1 MNLLDKLKINH
12 RPRSGALD
20 LLKYI
25 GPGLLVTVG
34 FIDPG
39 NWATNLAA
47 GSEFGYALLWVVTF
61 SSVMLII
68 IQHNVAH
75 LGIVTGLCLSE
86 ATNKYMPRVLSRP
99 ILGSAMLASVST
111 SLAEILGGAIALRML
126 FGMPIKA
133 GAVIVT
139 IVCLAMLFSNTYS
152 KTERWIITFVSIIG
166 LSFLYELALV
176 DVDWG
181 QAVVGWVKPTFPQ
194 NSMLIIMSVLGAVV
208 MPHNLFLHSE
218 VIQSR
223 EWNLEDES
231 VIKKQLKYEFYDT
244 LLSMVIGW
252 AINSAMIILAASTFF
267 KQNIAV
273 DELDQAQQLLVPLV
287 GNNAGVIF
295 AAALLLAGT
304 IRYRRGF
311 HLRRILWRGVQSYR
325 PPLKAGSPAIV
336 RPRLGHH
343 IPDRRSV
350 QGIDPVADVVERAI
364 ADHGLHASVPD
375 LQQEG
380 HGRLREQPLYDHP
393 PLAVGNDGN
402 RPKYSPAH
410 QPILKRNR
418 YLCPIR
424 RKTINF

>member
-1 MNLLDKLKINH
+1 MNILDKLKKNH
-12 RPRSGALD
+12 HPSSGALD

-61 SSVMLII
+61 SSIMLII

-86 ATNKYMPRVLSRP
+86 ATNKYLPRILSRP
-99 ILGSAMLASVST
+99 ILGSAMLASIST

-126 FGMPIKA
+126 FSIPIKI
-133 GAVIVT
+133 GSIIVT
-139 IVCLAMLFSNTYS
+139 VACIAMLLSNTYS
-152 KTERWIITFVSIIG
+152 KIERWIIMFVSIIG

-176 DVDWG
+176 DVQWG
-181 QAVVGWVKPTFPQ
+181 EAIQGWIKPSFPD
-194 NSMLIIMSVLGAVV
+194 NSLLIIMSVLGAVV

-223 EWNLEDES
+223 EWNLEDET

-252 AINSAMIILAASTFF
+252 AINSAMIILAAATFF
-267 KQNIAV
+267 KQKVAV

-287 GNNAGVIF
+287 GSNAGVIF
-295 AAALLLAGT
+295 AAALLLAGVSST
-304 IRYRRGF
+304 ITSGIAGASIFAGF
-311 HLRRILWRGVQSYR
+311 YGEPYNHSDLHSKLGVLLSFLPALLIIFVIGDPFKGLIISQMFLSIQLPITVFTQVYLTSNKKVMGVYANSRSTMVIL
-325 PPLKAGSPAIV
+325 LL
-336 RPRLGHH
+336 LGTMVT
-343 IPDRRSV
+343 ILN
-350 QGIDPVADVVERAI
+350 I
-364 ADHGLHASVPD
+364 ALLIS
-375 LQQEG
+375 L
-380 HGRLREQPLYDHP
+380 
-393 PLAVGNDGN
+393 
-402 RPKYSPAH
+402 
-410 QPILKRNR
+410 
-418 YLCPIR
+418 
-424 RKTINF
+424 F

>member
-1 MNLLDKLKINH
+1 MKLLDKLKINH
-12 RPRSGALD
+12 KPRSGGLD

-61 SSVMLII
+61 SSIMLII

-86 ATNKYMPRVLSRP
+86 ATNKYLPRTLSRP
-99 ILGSAMLASVST
+99 ILGSAMLASIST

-126 FGMPIKA
+126 FGMPIKI
-133 GAVIVT
+133 GAVIIT
-139 IVCLAMLFSNTYS
+139 LACLIMLLSNTYS
-152 KTERWIITFVSIIG
+152 KIERWIIMFVSIIG

-176 DVDWG
+176 DVHWG
-181 QAVVGWVKPTFPQ
+181 EAIQGWVKPSFPP

-252 AINSAMIILAASTFF
+252 AINSAMIILAAATFF
-267 KQNIAV
+267 K
-273 DELDQAQQLLVPLV
+273 E
-287 GNNAGVIF
+287 
-295 AAALLLAGT
+295 
-304 IRYRRGF
+304 
-311 HLRRILWRGVQSYR
+311 
-325 PPLKAGSPAIV
+325 K
-336 RPRLGHH
+336 
-343 IPDRRSV
+343 
-350 QGIDPVADVVERAI
+350 
-364 ADHGLHASVPD
+364 
-375 LQQEG
+375 
-380 HGRLREQPLYDHP
+380 
-393 PLAVGNDGN
+393 
-402 RPKYSPAH
+402 
-410 QPILKRNR
+410 
-418 YLCPIR
+418 
-424 RKTINF
+424 

>member
-1 MNLLDKLKINH
+1 MNILEKLKINH
-12 RPRSGALD
+12 KPRSGALD

-47 GSEFGYALLWVVTF
+47 GSYFGYALLWVVTF

-86 ATNKYMPRVLSRP
+86 AANKYMPKKLSRP

-126 FGMPIKA
+126 FGIPIKA

-139 IVCLAMLFSNTYS
+139 LVCIGMLFSNTYS
-152 KTERWIITFVSIIG
+152 KIERWIITFVSIIG
-166 LSFLYELALV
+166 LSFLYELMLV
-176 DVDWG
+176 DVNWTE
-181 QAVVGWVKPTFPQ
+181 AAKGWITPTFPE

-223 EWNLEDES
+223 EWNLEDET

-244 LLSMVIGW
+244 LLSMFIGW
-252 AINSAMIILAASTFF
+252 AINSAMIILAASSFF
-267 KQNIAV
+267 KANVRV
-273 DELDQAQQLLVPLV
+273 DELDQAKELLVPLV
-287 GNNAGVIF
+287 GGNAGVIF
-295 AAALLLAGT
+295 AAALLLAGVSST
-304 IRYRRGF
+304 ITSGIAGASIFAGFFGEAYQPKDLHTKVGMLMSFLPALALIFLIGDPFRG
-311 HLRRILWRGVQSYR
+311 LILSQMF
-325 PPLKAGSPAIV
+325 L
-336 RPRLGHH
+336 
-343 IPDRRSV
+343 SV
-350 QGIDPVADVVERAI
+350 QLPITVFTQVYLTSSRKVMGKHANSRSSTLLLLALGSMVTLLNI
-364 ADHGLHASVPD
+364 ALLVS
-375 LQQEG
+375 L
-380 HGRLREQPLYDHP
+380 L
-393 PLAVGNDGN
+393 
-402 RPKYSPAH
+402 
-410 QPILKRNR
+410 
-418 YLCPIR
+418 
-424 RKTINF
+424 F

>member
-1 MNLLDKLKINH
+1 MNILEKLKRNH
-12 RPRSGALD
+12 HPHSGALE

-61 SSVMLII
+61 SSIMLII

-86 ATNKYMPRVLSRP
+86 ATTQYLPKKLSLP
-99 ILGSAMLASVST
+99 ILISAMMASIST
-111 SLAEILGGAIALRML
+111 SLAEILGGAIALKML
-126 FGMPIKA
+126 FSIPIKA

-139 IVCLAMLFSNTYS
+139 LACLIMLLSNTYS
-152 KTERWIITFVSIIG
+152 KIERWIIMFVSIIG

-176 DVDWG
+176 DVQWE
-181 QAVVGWVKPTFPQ
+181 AAIEGWIKPTFPE

-252 AINSAMIILAASTFF
+252 AINSAMIILAAATFF

-287 GNNAGVIF
+287 GNNAGIIF
-295 AAALLLAGT
+295 AGALLLAGISST
-304 IRYRRGF
+304 ITSGIAGASIFAGLYGEAYNHKDLHSKLGVLLSFIPALLIIFVVGDPFKGLIYSQMLLSIQLPITVFTQVYLTSSKKVMGKFVNSRSTTI
-311 HLRRILWRGVQSYR
+311 ILVT
-325 PPLKAGSPAIV
+325 
-336 RPRLGHH
+336 LGAL
-343 IPDRRSV
+343 V
-350 QGIDPVADVVERAI
+350 TFLNI
-364 ADHGLHASVPD
+364 ALLIS
-375 LQQEG
+375 L
-380 HGRLREQPLYDHP
+380 
-393 PLAVGNDGN
+393 
-402 RPKYSPAH
+402 
-410 QPILKRNR
+410 I
-418 YLCPIR
+418 
-424 RKTINF
+424 

>member
-1 MNLLDKLKINH
+1 MKLLDKLKMNH
-12 RPRSGALD
+12 HPHSAALD

-61 SSVMLII
+61 SSIMLII

-86 ATNKYMPRVLSRP
+86 ATTRYLPKKLSRP
-99 ILGSAMLASVST
+99 ILISAMLASIST
-111 SLAEILGGAIALRML
+111 SLAEILGGAIALKML
-126 FGMPIKA
+126 FGMPIEA

-139 IVCLAMLFSNTYS
+139 LACFIMLLSNTYS
-152 KTERWIITFVSIIG
+152 KIERWIIMFVSIIG

-176 DVDWG
+176 EVDWP
-181 QAVVGWVKPTFPQ
+181 AAASGWIKPTFPEG
-194 NSMLIIMSVLGAVV
+194 SLLVVMSVLGAVV

-223 EWNLEDES
+223 NWNLENEA

-252 AINSAMIILAASTFF
+252 GINSAMIILAASTFF
-267 KQNIAV
+267 RERIPV
-273 DELDQAQQLLVPLV
+273 SELDQAQALLVPLV

-295 AAALLLAGT
+295 AAALLLAGISST
-304 IRYRRGF
+304 ITSG
-311 HLRRILWRGVQSYR
+311 I
-325 PPLKAGSPAIV
+325 AGASIFAGIFGEAYHHKDLHS
-336 RPRLGHH
+336 RLGVVCSYLPALLL
-343 IPDRRSV
+343 IFLIGDPFQGLILSQMVLSIQLPITIFTQVYLTSSPKVMGKYANSRSTK
-350 QGIDPVADVVERAI
+350 GILLVLGTVVT
-364 ADHGLHASVPD
+364 L
-375 LQQEG
+375 L
-380 HGRLREQPLYDHP
+380 
-393 PLAVGNDGN
+393 
-402 RPKYSPAH
+402 
-410 QPILKRNR
+410 
-418 YLCPIR
+418 
-424 RKTINF
+424 NFALLVEVVL

>member
-1 MNLLDKLKINH
+1 MKLLDKLKMNH
-12 RPRSGALD
+12 HPHSAALD

-61 SSVMLII
+61 SSIMLII

-86 ATNKYMPRVLSRP
+86 ATTRYLPKKLSRP
-99 ILGSAMLASVST
+99 ILISAMLASIST
-111 SLAEILGGAIALRML
+111 SLAEILGGAIALKML
-126 FGMPIKA
+126 FGMPIEV

-139 IVCLAMLFSNTYS
+139 LACFIMLLSNTYS
-152 KTERWIITFVSIIG
+152 KIERWIIMFVSIIG

-176 DVDWG
+176 EVDWS
-181 QAVVGWVKPTFPQ
+181 AAASGWIKPTFPEG
-194 NSMLIIMSVLGAVV
+194 SLLVVMSVLGAVV

-223 EWNLEDES
+223 NWNLENEA

-252 AINSAMIILAASTFF
+252 GINSAMIILAASTFF
-267 KQNIAV
+267 RERIPV
-273 DELDQAQQLLVPLV
+273 SELDQAQALLVPLV

-295 AAALLLAGT
+295 AAALLLAGISST
-304 IRYRRGF
+304 ITSG
-311 HLRRILWRGVQSYR
+311 I
-325 PPLKAGSPAIV
+325 AGASIFAGIFGEAYHHKDLHS
-336 RPRLGHH
+336 RLGVVCSYLPALLL
-343 IPDRRSV
+343 IFLIGDPF
-350 QGIDPVADVVERAI
+350 QGLILSQMVLSIQLPITIFTQVYLTSSPKVMGKYANSRPTKGILLVLGTVVT
-364 ADHGLHASVPD
+364 L
-375 LQQEG
+375 LN
-380 HGRLREQPLYDHP
+380 
-393 PLAVGNDGN
+393 LALLVEVV
-402 RPKYSPAH
+402 
-410 QPILKRNR
+410 L
-418 YLCPIR
+418 
-424 RKTINF
+424 

>member
-1 MNLLDKLKINH
+1 MKLLDKLKMNH
-12 RPRSGALD
+12 HPHSAALD

-61 SSVMLII
+61 SSIMLII

-86 ATNKYMPRVLSRP
+86 ATTRYLPKKLSRP
-99 ILGSAMLASVST
+99 ILISAMLASIST
-111 SLAEILGGAIALRML
+111 SLAEILGGAIALKML
-126 FGMPIKA
+126 FGMPIEV

-139 IVCLAMLFSNTYS
+139 LACFIMLLSNTYS
-152 KTERWIITFVSIIG
+152 KIERWIIMFVSIIG

-176 DVDWG
+176 EVDWS
-181 QAVVGWVKPTFPQ
+181 AAASGWIKPTFPEG
-194 NSMLIIMSVLGAVV
+194 SLLVVMSVLGAVV

-223 EWNLEDES
+223 NWNLENEA

-252 AINSAMIILAASTFF
+252 GINSAMIILAASTFF
-267 KQNIAV
+267 RERIPV
-273 DELDQAQQLLVPLV
+273 SELDQAQALLVPLV

-295 AAALLLAGT
+295 AAALLLAGISST
-304 IRYRRGF
+304 ITSG
-311 HLRRILWRGVQSYR
+311 I
-325 PPLKAGSPAIV
+325 AGASIFAGIFGEAYHHKDLHS
-336 RPRLGHH
+336 RLGVVCSYLPALLL
-343 IPDRRSV
+343 IFLIGDPFQGLILSQMVLSIQLPITIFTQVYLTSSPKVMGKYANSRSTK
-350 QGIDPVADVVERAI
+350 GILLVLGTVVT
-364 ADHGLHASVPD
+364 L
-375 LQQEG
+375 LN
-380 HGRLREQPLYDHP
+380 
-393 PLAVGNDGN
+393 LALLVEVV
-402 RPKYSPAH
+402 
-410 QPILKRNR
+410 L
-418 YLCPIR
+418 
-424 RKTINF
+424 